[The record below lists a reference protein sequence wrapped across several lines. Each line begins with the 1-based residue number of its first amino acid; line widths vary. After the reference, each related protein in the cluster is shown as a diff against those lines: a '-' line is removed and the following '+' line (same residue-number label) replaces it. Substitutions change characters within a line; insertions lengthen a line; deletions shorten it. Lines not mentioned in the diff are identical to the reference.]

1 MDIERENRKCMN
13 TFTLPMLEKGR
24 KQKHELPDRHPML
37 QSKSIKNAGKEKQI
51 KETDVFDT
59 GIQKKKTIRKKVSF
73 KPKMDYLFDNEQPI
87 DNKKKPKL
95 NKNY

>member
-13 TFTLPMLEKGR
+13 TFNLPMLEKGR

-37 QSKSIKNAGKEKQI
+37 QRKAIKNAGKEKEI

-59 GIQKKKTIRKKVSF
+59 GVKKKKTSRIKKEF
-73 KPKMDYLFDNEQPI
+73 KPKLDYLFDVDEPI
-87 DNKKKPKL
+87 DNKQKPKL